1 MPPAVASKSHH
12 SCYFDAVKENTAK
25 YGEKTVVLMM
35 TGTFYEI
42 YALRDNTTEEITG
55 CNGIHEIMK
64 ITHLNY
70 SEKQSAE
77 FANKTIMQFGFRD
90 YTIDKYLTIFNE
102 AGWTAAVY
110 EQHTIEGEKHME
122 RKLDRVFS
130 PGTSFYTSEQ
140 SITNNIMCIWMKRTM
155 MTTVHK
161 SERCVFGMSSL
172 DIYTGKCVVHEYDI
186 QKYKHQTTSYDE
198 LERFY
203 SVFRPNEVIFI
214 HDGVS
219 EEAVDDIVKYL
230 NIGVSTRRIQLDADD
245 ILSKNV
251 RKCERQVYREEIMR
265 TYYDFVDYH
274 AFCDSSLLNMYE
286 FAFQSL
292 CYLLAFTSEHNEN
305 LTKHVK
311 NPVLFTDNKHVIL
324 ANHSLQQLNIIRD
337 GVNVRNGVLS
347 SVSNFITSKCATDMG
362 SRELKN
368 NLLNPTTD
376 ENFLNNEYNIINYVV
391 ERNKRDVVFS
401 VLRET
406 VLSKTCDVEKVYR
419 KLLLNDAVPSTIKT
433 LYDDLVR
440 LADYTEEHLSHCDDL
455 DDYLQYKH
463 DFVVSAAYT
472 ALLKITN
479 FITMNIKIAECTSGS
494 KKIEENIF
502 VEGVNLELDSL
513 HKAWTDAYA
522 KLNAIKKELEKLIEV
537 ADTKTKSKKKSLVA
551 ADDDED
557 SGLITVHQ
565 TEKLPLNLKV
575 TARRA
580 KLLEDSLKLP
590 TTAVSLTV
598 SQFSFPTASQSGKF
612 IHHPTI
618 NQLAI
623 DIHRYEAQMIAVINA
638 QFKQFLSQFTE
649 MFVAE
654 FDFAINYITALDLAT
669 TKAHIATKYN
679 YCCPDIDSDA
689 EKAFI
694 DAKELRHVLIEHL
707 QTNEIYVPNDVCLG
721 REKDGILLF
730 GTNSV
735 GKSSLIKSIGIS
747 LVMAQG
753 GLFVPATEFKYKP
766 YKMIM
771 TRILGNDNIFKG
783 LSTFIVEM
791 TELKTILTMAT
802 KDSLVLGDEVCS
814 GTESV
819 SAISIFAAALIKL
832 HDIRSTFIFATH
844 FHEVVKFDAVK
855 ALDKM
860 MLKHMKVKYN
870 AETDALEYVRVM
882 CDGVGDTNYGLEV
895 CRSLNMPTDF
905 LDVAYEMRKIVTPEV
920 RSLLDSPGSRYNAG
934 KIKHKC
940 EMCGELADEI
950 HHLQEQHKADAAG
963 FIGTFNKNH
972 RANLTA
978 ICEKCHDAM
987 HQSSTV
993 IIKKKPV
1000 KRVKTTGGYKL
1011 SS

>member
-1 MPPAVASKSHH
+1 MSASKSHL

-42 YALRDNTTEEITG
+42 YALRDNFTGDITG
-55 CNGIHEIMK
+55 CNGIYEIMK

-70 SEKQSAE
+70 AEKYTAE
-77 FANKTIMQFGFRD
+77 FNDKTIMQFGFRD
-90 YTIDKYLTIFNE
+90 YSIDKYLTLFNE
-102 AGWTAAVY
+102 AGWTASVY
-110 EQHTIEGEKHME
+110 EQHPIEGEKHME
-122 RKLDRVFS
+122 RRLDRVFS

-155 MTTVHK
+155 MTTAHK
-161 SERCVFGMSSL
+161 SERCIFGMSSL

-198 LERFY
+198 LDRFY

-214 HDGVS
+214 YDGVS
-219 EEAVDDIVKYL
+219 EEAVADIIKYL
-230 NIGVSTRRIQLDADD
+230 NVDVSIRLIQLDIA
-245 ILSKNV
+245 KNV
-251 RKCERQVYREEIMR
+251 QKCEKQVYREEIMR
-265 TYYDFVDYH
+265 TYYNFVDYH
-274 AFCDSSLLNMYE
+274 EFCDSSLLNINE

-292 CYLLAFTSEHNEN
+292 CYLLSFTSEHNEN

-311 NPVLFTDNKHVIL
+311 TPVLFTDNKHVIL
-324 ANHSLQQLNIIRD
+324 ANHSLQQLNVIRD

-362 SRELKN
+362 SREIKS

-376 ENFLNNEYNIINYVV
+376 ENFLNNEYNIISYVI
-391 ERNKRDVVFS
+391 ERNKQDTVFS
-401 VLRET
+401 ALRET
-406 VLSKTCDVEKVYR
+406 VLSKTSDIEKIYR
-419 KLLLNDAVPSTIKT
+419 RLLLNDAVPSTIKT

-440 LADYTEEHLSHCDDL
+440 LAGYTEQHLTHCGDL

-463 DFVVSAAYT
+463 DFGVSVAHVS
-472 ALLKITN
+472 LLKIVN
-479 FITMNIKIAECTSGS
+479 YIVLNVKVSECVSGS

-502 VEGVNLELDSL
+502 VEGVSLELDSL
-513 HKAWTDAYA
+513 HKAWMDAYA
-522 KLNAIKKELEKLIEV
+522 KLNGIKKELDKLLES
-537 ADTKTKSKKKSLVA
+537 ADTKSKSKKKSAAVA
-551 ADDDED
+551 AADDED
-557 SGLITVHQ
+557 SGMITIHQ

-580 KLLEDSLKLP
+580 KLLEDSIKLP
-590 TTAVSLTV
+590 GALVSLNV

-612 IHHPTI
+612 IHHPVI
-618 NQLAI
+618 VQLAA
-623 DIHRYEAQMIAVINA
+623 DIHRYEAQMIIAINA
-638 QFKQFLSQFTE
+638 QFKVFIGQLTE

-654 FDFAINYITALDLAT
+654 FDCAINYITSLDLAT
-669 TKAHIATKYN
+669 TKAYIATKFN
-679 YCCPDIDSDA
+679 YCCPDIDADA
-689 EKAFI
+689 DKAFI

-832 HDIRSTFIFATH
+832 HDIHSTFIFATH
-844 FHEVVKFDAVK
+844 FHEVVNFDAVK
-855 ALDKM
+855 ALDRM
-860 MLKHMKVKYN
+860 MTKHMKVKYN

-895 CRSLNMPTDF
+895 CRSLNMPSDF

-940 EMCGELADEI
+940 EMCGDLADEV
-950 HHLQEQHKADAAG
+950 HHLQEQHKADETG

-987 HQSSTV
+987 HHNSTIV
-993 IIKKKPV
+993 IKKKPV
-1000 KRVKTTGGYKL
+1000 KKVKTTKGYKL

>member
-1 MPPAVASKSHH
+1 MPPTVASKSHH
-12 SCYFDAVKENTAK
+12 SCYFDAVRENTAK

-42 YALRDNTTEEITG
+42 YALRDNVTDEITG
-55 CNGIHEIMK
+55 CNGLSEIMK

-77 FANKTIMQFGFRD
+77 FPCKTIMQFGFRD
-90 YTIDKYLTIFNE
+90 YSIDKYLVIFNE
-102 AGWTAAVY
+102 AGWTVAVY
-110 EQHTIEGEKHME
+110 EQHAIEGEKHME
-122 RKLDRVFS
+122 RKLDRIFS
-130 PGTSFYTSEQ
+130 PGTSFFTNEQ
-140 SITNNIMCIWMKRTM
+140 SITNNIMCIWMKRTVA
-155 MTTVHK
+155 TVR
-161 SERCVFGMSSL
+161 SPERCVFGMSSL
-172 DIYTGKCVVHEYDI
+172 DIYTGKCVIHEYDV

-203 SVFRPNEVIFI
+203 SVFRPNEVIFVY
-214 HDGVS
+214 DGVS
-219 EEAVDDIVKYL
+219 SDHVDDVIKYL

-251 RKCERQVYREEIMR
+251 RKCEKQVYREEIMR
-265 TYYDFVDYH
+265 SYYDFVDYH
-274 AFCDSSLLNMYE
+274 EFCDSLMLNMYE

-292 CYLLAFTSEHNEN
+292 CYLLSFTSEHNSS

-311 NPVLFTDNKHVIL
+311 QPVLFTDNKHVIL

-337 GVNVRNGVLS
+337 GVNTRAGVLS
-347 SVSNFITSKCATDMG
+347 SVANFITSKTATDMG
-362 SRELKN
+362 SRELKS

-376 ENFLNNEYNIINYVV
+376 ENFLNNEYNITNYIV
-391 ERNKRDVVFS
+391 ERNKRDDTFS
-401 VLRET
+401 GLRSE
-406 VLSKTCDVEKVYR
+406 VLSKTSDIEKIYR
-419 KLLLNDAVPSTIKT
+419 RLLLNDAVPSTIKT

-440 LADYTEEHLSHCDDL
+440 IADYSEQHLSSSGDL
-455 DDYLQYKH
+455 DEYLQFKH
-463 DFVVSAAYT
+463 DIGVEDACN

-479 FITMNIKIAECTSGS
+479 FIALNVKVAECIGGS
-494 KKIEENIF
+494 KRVEENIF
-502 VEGVNLELDSL
+502 VDGVNLELDSL
-513 HKAWTDAYA
+513 HNSKMDAYS
-522 KLNAIKKELEKLIEV
+522 KLNSIKKELEKLIEA
-537 ADTKTKSKKKSLVA
+537 ADSKSKTKKKSMA
-551 ADDDED
+551 SDEDDD
-557 SGLITVHQ
+557 SGLIVIHQ
-565 TEKLPLNLKV
+565 TEKLPLNLKL

-580 KLLEDSLKLP
+580 KLLEDSLKTNNGSVSIN
-590 TTAVSLTV
+590 TT
-598 SQFSFPTASQSGKF
+598 QFSFATASQSGKF
-612 IHHPTI
+612 IHHPVI
-618 NQLAI
+618 NQLAV
-623 DIHRYEAQMIAVINA
+623 DIHSYEAKLVTLINE
-638 QFKQFLSQFTE
+638 QFKQFVGQLTE

-654 FDFAINYITALDLAT
+654 FETVINYVTALDLAT
-669 TKAHIATKYN
+669 TKAYIATKYN
-679 YCCPDIDSDA
+679 YCCPDIDGDA
-689 EKAFI
+689 DKAFI

-747 LVMAQG
+747 LVMAQA
-753 GLFVPATEFKYKP
+753 GLFVPATEFKFKP

-832 HDIRSTFIFATH
+832 HAIQSTFIFATH
-844 FHEVVKFDAVK
+844 FHEVVKLDAIK
-855 ALDKM
+855 ALDRM
-860 MLKHMKVKYN
+860 MLKHMKVAYN

-895 CRSLNMPTDF
+895 CRSLNMPVDF
-905 LDVAYEMRKIVTPEV
+905 LDVAYDMRKIVAPETK
-920 RSLLDSPGSRYNAG
+920 SLLDSDGSRYNAG
-934 KIKHKC
+934 KIKYKC
-940 EMCGELADEI
+940 EMCGEIAVEI
-950 HHLQEQHKADAAG
+950 HHIHEQHTADARG

-972 RANLTA
+972 KANLLA
-978 ICEKCHDAM
+978 VCEKCHDKIHSA
-987 HQSSTV
+987 S
-993 IIKKKPV
+993 IKKKVV
-1000 KRVKTTGGYKL
+1000 KKTKTTKEEKL
-1011 SS
+1011 SA

>member
-1 MPPAVASKSHH
+1 MHASKSHY
-12 SCYFDAVKENTAK
+12 SCYFDAVRENTSK

-42 YALRDNTTEEITG
+42 YAIRDNSTDEITC
-55 CNGIHEIMK
+55 CNGLHEIMK

-70 SEKQSAE
+70 AEKHSAE
-77 FANKTIMQFGFRD
+77 FENKTIMQFGFRD
-90 YTIDKYLTIFNE
+90 YSIDKYLAIFNE
-102 AGWTAAVY
+102 AGWTVAVY
-110 EQHTIEGEKHME
+110 EQHAIEGEKHME
-122 RKLDRVFS
+122 RKLDRIFS
-130 PGTSFYTSEQ
+130 PGTSFYTNEQ
-140 SITNNIMCIWMKRTM
+140 SITNNIMCIWMKRTIAN
-155 MTTVHK
+155 VRAP
-161 SERCVFGMSSL
+161 ERCVFGMSSL
-172 DIYTGKCVVHEYDI
+172 DIYTGKIVIHEYDV

-214 HDGVS
+214 YDGVTMES
-219 EEAVDDIVKYL
+219 VVDIIKYL

-245 ILSKNV
+245 VLSKNV
-251 RKCERQVYREEIMR
+251 RKCEKQVYREEITR

-274 AFCDSSLLNMYE
+274 EFCDSSMLNMYE

-292 CYLLAFTSEHNEN
+292 CYLLSFTSEHNSN

-311 NPVLFTDNKHVIL
+311 TPMLFTDNKHVIL

-347 SVSNFITSKCATDMG
+347 SVANFITSKCATDMG
-362 SRELKN
+362 SRELKS

-376 ENFLNNEYNIINYVV
+376 ENFLNNEYNIINYIV
-391 ERNKRDVVFS
+391 ERNKRDDVFS
-401 VLRET
+401 GLRET
-406 VLSKTCDVEKVYR
+406 VLSKTSDIEKIYR
-419 KLLLNDAVPSTIKT
+419 RLLLNDAVPSTIKT
-433 LYDDLVR
+433 LYDDLLRIYEYSQGRLVR
-440 LADYTEEHLSHCDDL
+440 CDDL
-455 DDYLQYKH
+455 EEYIQYKH
-463 DFVVSAAYT
+463 DVGVEYACN
-472 ALLKITN
+472 ALLTLTN
-479 FITMNIKIAECTSGS
+479 YIAINVKVAECTSGS

-502 VEGVNLELDSL
+502 VDGVNFELDSL
-513 HKAWTDAYA
+513 YNAKVDAYA
-522 KLNAIKKELEKLIEV
+522 KLNSIKKELEKLIEV
-537 ADTKTKSKKKSLVA
+537 ADVKKKSKKKTVA
-551 ADDDED
+551 TTTEDDED
-557 SGLITVHQ
+557 SGLIVIHQ
-565 TEKLPLNLKV
+565 TEKLPLNLKL

-590 TTAVSLTV
+590 NVAVSLNA
-598 SQFSFPTASQSGKF
+598 SQFSFATASQSGKF
-612 IHHPTI
+612 IHHPVI

-623 DIHRYEAQMIAVINA
+623 DIHNYEAKLITLINA
-638 QFKQFLSQFTE
+638 QFKQFIGQLTE

-654 FDFAINYITALDLAT
+654 FDCVINYVTALDLAT
-669 TKAHIATKYN
+669 TKAHIATKFN

-689 EKAFI
+689 DKAFI

-735 GKSSLIKSIGIS
+735 GKSSLIKSLGIS
-747 LVMAQG
+747 LVMAQA
-753 GLFVPATEFKYKP
+753 GLFVPASEFKYKP

-832 HDIRSTFIFATH
+832 HAIQSTFIFATH
-844 FHEVVKFDAVK
+844 FHEVVKLESIK
-855 ALDKM
+855 ALDRM
-860 MLKHMKVKYN
+860 MLKHMKVAYN

-895 CRSLNMPTDF
+895 CRSLNMPLDF
-905 LDVAYEMRKIVTPEV
+905 LDTAYDMRKTVLPEV
-920 RSLLDSPGSRYNAG
+920 RSPLDSDGSRYNSS
-934 KIKHKC
+934 KIRHKC
-940 EMCGELADEI
+940 EMCGEMADEV
-950 HHLQEQHKADAAG
+950 HHIQEQHKADETG

-972 RANLTA
+972 KANLMSV
-978 ICEKCHDAM
+978 CDKCHDKI
-987 HQSSTV
+987 HSFNV
-993 IIKKKPV
+993 KKKPV
-1000 KRVKTTGGYKL
+1000 KKTKTTGGYKL
-1011 SS
+1011 SA

>member
-1 MPPAVASKSHH
+1 MPVVASKSHH
-12 SCYFDAVKENTAK
+12 SCYFDAVRENTAK

-55 CNGIHEIMK
+55 CNGLNEIMK

-90 YTIDKYLTIFNE
+90 YSIDKYLAIFNE
-102 AGWTAAVY
+102 SGWTVAVY
-110 EQHTIEGEKHME
+110 EQHAIEGEKHME
-122 RKLDRVFS
+122 RKLDRIFS
-130 PGTSFYTSEQ
+130 PGTSFYTNEQ
-140 SITNNIMCIWMKRTM
+140 SITNNIMCIWMKRTL
-155 MTTVHK
+155 MTTVNK

-172 DIYTGKCVVHEYDI
+172 DIFTGKCVVHEYDV

-203 SVFRPNEVIFI
+203 SVFRPNEVIFVY
-214 HDGVS
+214 DGVS
-219 EEAVDDIVKYL
+219 SEHVDDVVKYL
-230 NIGVSTRRIQLDADD
+230 NIGISTRRIQLDADD
-245 ILSKNV
+245 VLSKNV
-251 RKCERQVYREEIMR
+251 RKCEKQVYREEIAR

-274 AFCDSSLLNMYE
+274 EFCDSLMLNMYE

-292 CYLLAFTSEHNEN
+292 CYLLAFTSEHNSN
-305 LTKHVK
+305 LTRHIKT
-311 NPVLFTDNKHVIL
+311 PVLFTDNNHVIL

-337 GVNVRNGVLS
+337 GTNTRNGVLS
-347 SVSNFITSKCATDMG
+347 SVANFITSKTATDMG
-362 SRELKN
+362 SRELKS

-376 ENFLNNEYNIINYVV
+376 ENFLNNEYNITNYIV
-391 ERNKRDVVFS
+391 ERNTHDDVFS
-401 VLRET
+401 GLRT
-406 VLSKTCDVEKVYR
+406 HVLSKTSDIEKIYR
-419 KLLLNDAVPSTIKT
+419 RLLLNDAVPSTIKT
-433 LYDDLVR
+433 LYDDLMR
-440 LADYTEEHLSHCDDL
+440 IEDYSETHLTACSDL
-455 DDYLQYKH
+455 DEYLQYKH
-463 DFVVSAAYT
+463 DIGVADACS
-472 ALLKITN
+472 ALLKMTN
-479 FITMNIKIAECTSGS
+479 YIAMNLKINACTSGS

-502 VEGVNLELDSL
+502 VEGVNLELDAVHLS
-513 HKAWTDAYA
+513 KTDAYA
-522 KLNAIKKELEKLIEV
+522 KLNGIKKELEKLIET
-537 ADTKTKSKKKSLVA
+537 ADSKTKSKSKKKA
-551 ADDDED
+551 EDDED
-557 SGLITVHQ
+557 SGLIVIHQ
-565 TEKLPLNLKV
+565 TEKLPLNLKL

-580 KLLEDSLKLP
+580 KLLEDSLKNS
-590 TTAVSLTV
+590 AVATNV
-598 SQFSFPTASQSGKF
+598 SINAFQFSFATASQSGKF
-612 IHHPTI
+612 IHHPVI

-623 DIHRYEAQMIAVINA
+623 DINVYEAKLVALINE
-638 QFKQFLSQFTE
+638 QFKQFIGQLTE

-654 FDFAINYITALDLAT
+654 FDCVINYVAALDLAT
-669 TKAHIATKYN
+669 TKAYIATKYN
-679 YCCPDIDSDA
+679 YCCPDIDADS
-689 EKAFI
+689 EKAFV

-747 LVMAQG
+747 LVMAQA
-753 GLFVPATEFKYKP
+753 GLFVPATEFKFKP

-819 SAISIFAAALIKL
+819 SAISIFASALIKL
-832 HDIRSTFIFATH
+832 HAIQSTFIFATH
-844 FHEVVKFDAVK
+844 FHEVVKLDAIK
-855 ALDKM
+855 ALDRM
-860 MLKHMKVKYN
+860 MLKHMKVAYN

-895 CRSLNMPTDF
+895 CRSLNMPMDF
-905 LDVAYEMRKIVTPEV
+905 LDVAYDMRKIVAPETK
-920 RSLLDSPGSRYNAG
+920 SLLDSDGSRYNAG

-940 EMCGELADEI
+940 EMCGENADEV
-950 HHLQEQHKADAAG
+950 HHLQEQHAADSRG

-972 RANLTA
+972 KANLMSV
-978 ICEKCHDAM
+978 CEKCHDKI
-987 HQSSTV
+987 HSTNPN
-993 IIKKKPV
+993 KKVV
-1000 KRVKTTGGYKL
+1000 KKVKTTKGQIL
-1011 SS
+1011 SA